1 MPARASAPRGATG
14 RADLLR
20 ALAVAHRDHPMLDLD
35 ASSWFGYVRQAEEPL
50 RTTEPD
56 TIRAAPRIEAAPAPA
71 ADRKLP
77 LRLPFLHLIVERE
90 ARPPPE
96 PGRAAERRATYAEPL
111 DEDSAR
117 ATSDKRLVGYE
128 DLVPEARLL
137 PALRRSLGATR
148 AGPLDLERLTQG
160 LAARDLPRR
169 LPRRRLQ
176 RWHPE
181 LVVVLDFC
189 PRLWPYRWDMH
200 RLAER
205 LLRHCGRSGV
215 SLRIVNDGPFGPVER
230 LARAPGSAIRW
241 RAAPLALGHAD
252 GRHPGA
258 HRQRSG
264 LLLGAGS
271 APCGNWTR
279 FIAALARAQ
288 VRPLALAPLSAR
300 QLDAALGAA
309 LPMLR
314 WSPDAR
320 ARPARAYGPGQ
331 PRAGGLEDLLPW
343 RPRRAAWIRRS
354 CGPCAGS
361 TRAPR

>member
-1 MPARASAPRGATG
+1 MPASVPRGATG

-20 ALAVAHRDHPMLDLD
+20 ALAVAHRDHLALDLD
-35 ASSWFGYVRQAEEPL
+35 ASSWFGYVRQAQEPL

-77 LRLPFLHLIVERE
+77 LRLPFLHMIVQRE
-90 ARPPPE
+90 PRQPPE
-96 PGRAAERRATYAEPL
+96 ADDRAATVTQAEPL

-117 ATSDKRLVGYE
+117 ARSAVRLVVYE

-137 PALRRSLGATR
+137 PALRCSLGATR
-148 AGPLDLERLTQG
+148 AGPLDLDRLTQG

-189 PRLWPYRWDMH
+189 ARLWPYRWDMH

-215 SLRIVNDGPFGPVER
+215 SLRIVNDGPFGPWSDW
-230 LARAPGSAIRW
+230 LAHQDR
-241 RAAPLALGHAD
+241 
-252 GRHPGA
+252 
-258 HRQRSG
+258 RSG
-264 LLLGAGS
+264 G
-271 APCGNWTR
+271 
-279 FIAALARAQ
+279 
-288 VRPLALAPLSAR
+288 
-300 QLDAALGAA
+300 
-309 LPMLR
+309 
-314 WSPDAR
+314 
-320 ARPARAYGPGQ
+320 
-331 PRAGGLEDLLPW
+331 E
-343 RPRRAAWIRRS
+343 
-354 CGPCAGS
+354 
-361 TRAPR
+361 